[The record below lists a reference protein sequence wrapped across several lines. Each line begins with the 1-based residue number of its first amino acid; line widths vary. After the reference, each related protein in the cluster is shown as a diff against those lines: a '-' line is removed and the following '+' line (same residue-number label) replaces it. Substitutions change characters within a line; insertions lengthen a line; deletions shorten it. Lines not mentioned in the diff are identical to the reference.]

1 MHNWDIR
8 NLRLPMATDSET
20 YSTELRHLCSNA
32 LWCFMECSLL
42 ICSSTK
48 PLRQIISLEHYQLYL
63 ELLLWDGNIN
73 IIHISSSR
81 SVPFFM
87 LTDTPKEKCTGG
99 TFFQDCRDAE
109 QARHLCIRNILLFCS
124 NQYNISPRSKGQR
137 PSDIRS
143 IRLYFCATI
152 VSCFFEGEVIQANF
166 SCNISFVE

>member
-1 MHNWDIR
+1 
-8 NLRLPMATDSET
+8 MATDSET
-20 YSTELRHLCSNA
+20 YSTELRHLCSKA
-32 LWCFMECSLL
+32 LRCFMECSLL

-99 TFFQDCRDAE
+99 TFFHDCRDAE

-124 NQYNISPRSKGQR
+124 NQYNSLSPRSKGQR

-152 VSCFFEGEVIQANF
+152 VSCFF
-166 SCNISFVE
+166 